1 MKVFS
6 EEIPMKR
13 LIILAAAMALAP
25 MAGAQLYKY
34 VDKDGKTVYSDQP
47 PAGIDSKRINASG
60 GNASAPPAAPKTAVE
75 RDKELD
81 KGRKETADKAKKSA
95 EEAERHAQ
103 NEQRC
108 KDLKANYQMYADGG
122 RIQRNNEKGERELMS
137 DAEIESARERT
148 RREMEEACKK

>member
-1 MKVFS
+1 MKIFS
-6 EEIPMKR
+6 EEIAMKR

-47 PAGIDSKRINASG
+47 PAGIDSKQISAGGPRVRARRCAQDRGPARQGPGQGPQGRRREGEEVRRRRPTASRRTRR
-60 GNASAPPAAPKTAVE
+60 AAP
-75 RDKELD
+75 
-81 KGRKETADKAKKSA
+81 
-95 EEAERHAQ
+95 
-103 NEQRC
+103 
-108 KDLKANYQMYADGG
+108 DLKANYQMFVDGG

>member
-1 MKVFS
+1 MKIFR
-6 EEIPMKR
+6 EEISMKR

-47 PAGIDSKRINASG
+47 PAGIDSKQISAG
-60 GNASAPPAAPKTAVE
+60 GRGGPPADAAKTAVQ
-75 RDKELD
+75 RDKDLD
-81 KGRKETADKAKKSA
+81 KGRKEGAEKTKKSTEDA
-95 EEAERHAQ
+95 DRTAQ
-103 NEQRC
+103 NEARC
-108 KDLKANYQMYADGG
+108 RDLKANYQMFVDGG
-122 RIQRNNEKGERELMS
+122 RIQRNNDKGERELMS

>member
-1 MKVFS
+1 
-6 EEIPMKR
+6 MKR

-47 PAGIDSKRINASG
+47 PAGLDSKQISAG
-60 GNASAPPAAPKTAVE
+60 GRGGGPTDAPKTAVQ
-75 RDKELD
+75 RDKDQD
-81 KGRKETADKAKKSA
+81 KGRKEGAEKAKKSA
-95 EEAERHAQ
+95 EEANAAAQ

-108 KDLKANYQMYADGG
+108 RDLKANYQMYADGG
-122 RIQRNNEKGERELMS
+122 RIQKNNDKGERELMS

>member
-1 MKVFS
+1 
-6 EEIPMKR
+6 MKR

-47 PAGIDSKRINASG
+47 PAGVDSKQISSG
-60 GNASAPPAAPKTAVE
+60 GRGPAPAPPKTAVE

-81 KGRKETADKAKKSA
+81 KGRKEVAEKAKKAGEDA
-95 EEAERHAQ
+95 EKQAQ
-103 NEQRC
+103 SEQRC
-108 KDLKANYQMYADGG
+108 AGARSNYQMYVDGG
-122 RIQRNNEKGERELMS
+122 RIQKMNEKGERELLS
-137 DAEIESARERT
+137 DAEIEAARERS

>member
-1 MKVFS
+1 
-6 EEIPMKR
+6 MKR

-47 PAGIDSKRINASG
+47 PAGIDSKQISAG
-60 GNASAPPAAPKTAVE
+60 GRSSAPADAPKTAVQ
-75 RDKELD
+75 RDKDLD
-81 KGRKETADKAKKSA
+81 KGRKEGAEKSKKSSEDA
-95 EEAERHAQ
+95 DRIAQ
-103 NEQRC
+103 NEARC
-108 KDLKANYQMYADGG
+108 ANLKANYQMFVDGG

>member
-1 MKVFS
+1 
-6 EEIPMKR
+6 MKR

-47 PAGIDSKRINASG
+47 PAGLDSKQISTGGRGSG
-60 GNASAPPAAPKTAVE
+60 PSDAPKTAVQ

-81 KGRKETADKAKKSA
+81 KGRKEGSEKAKKSA
-95 EEAERHAQ
+95 EEANAAAQ

-108 KDLKANYQMYADGG
+108 KDLKANYQMFADGG
-122 RIQRNNEKGERELMS
+122 RIQKNNDKGERELMS